1 MKKIVL
7 FFLLTVFSTM
17 VSAQGQNMRE
27 MFTVMPDSLC
37 PYLTHNHRL
46 DMMDFMDA
54 KMKAA
59 VTNLFEGESEMTA
72 LTDDSLSLKMN
83 PCLSIDMWL
92 TKADTSLVVHVRKT
106 YLIDNV
112 PRVVVEE
119 SYDSHWHLLKTSTVS
134 SSLLWRDEEIKERPH
149 L

>member
-1 MKKIVL
+1 
-7 FFLLTVFSTM
+7 
-17 VSAQGQNMRE
+17 
-27 MFTVMPDSLC
+27 
-37 PYLTHNHRL
+37 
-46 DMMDFMDA
+46 MMDFMDA

-59 VTNLFEGESEMTA
+59 VTNLLEGESEMTA

-92 TKADTSLVVHVRKT
+92 TKEDTSLVVNVRKT

-119 SYDSHWHLLKTSTVS
+119 SYDSQWHLLKTSTVS